1 MELIDRPPGKPRAM
15 PAEQFADRVRRMVSL
30 RNALNAAEC
39 VESSGLK
46 LDEDARV
53 IGWAVLPDRDDSATF
68 DVALADHDTT
78 LDARSLDPPIARD
91 GGKLDDPGVAVRF
104 SADE

>member
-1 MELIDRPPGKPRAM
+1 MAPTDRPPGKPPVM
-15 PAEQFADRVRRMVSL
+15 PAEQFADRVKQMVSL
-30 RNALNAAEC
+30 RNALNSAEC
-39 VESSGLK
+39 VESSGVK

-68 DVALADHDTT
+68 DAALADHGAT
-78 LDARSLDPPIARD
+78 LDARSLDPPVARD
-91 GGKLDDPGVAVRF
+91 GGKLDDPGVTVRF